1 MVKEQTMMKFRFV
14 AWVVCLFLLF
24 AASPLFSQGRMPYGS
39 GMMHRRGA
47 PPCFRASDLNLSP
60 DQMKEL
66 ELIQQS
72 FYREVHPIRTEL
84 ISKYLELKEFL
95 TNPIIKIESIHAK
108 NAEIILLQS
117 KLEERA
123 IHYLI
128 KVRALLTQ
136 EQLKTWCPEQEFPQS
151 RRMMPGLGHMGPMG
165 PPKPYLSEPPRKE

>member
-1 MVKEQTMMKFRFV
+1 MKLRSLV
-14 AWVVCLFLLF
+14 LILLFLFLF
-24 AASPLFSQGRMPYGS
+24 ACPSFSQPSEKRYGPGMGR
-39 GMMHRRGA
+39 MHRRGET
-47 PPCFRASDLNLSP
+47 PCLRAFDLNLSP
-60 DQMKEL
+60 DQIKEL

-72 FYREVHPIRTEL
+72 FFREAQPIRTEL
-84 ISKYLELKEFL
+84 LSKYLELKEFL

-136 EQLKTWCPEQEFPQS
+136 DQLRTWCPEQEFPHS
-151 RRMMPGLGHMGPMG
+151 RRMMPGSGPMAPMG
-165 PPKPYLSEPPRKE
+165 PPKPYPQEPPRKE